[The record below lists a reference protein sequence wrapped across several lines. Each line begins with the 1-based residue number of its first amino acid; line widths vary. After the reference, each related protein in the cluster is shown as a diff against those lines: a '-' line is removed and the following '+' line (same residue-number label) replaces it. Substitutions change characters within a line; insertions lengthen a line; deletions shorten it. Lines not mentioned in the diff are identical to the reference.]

1 MVDVA
6 GSVTSIP
13 TSQPVV
19 RPACSYASGSGQ
31 NCGAPVSEISQTQQ
45 ESGASS
51 SSQQETGTFKTF

>member
-1 MVDVA
+1 VVAVA

-13 TSQPVV
+13 TSHAVV

-31 NCGAPVSEISQTQQ
+31 NCGAPVSEISQTQ

-51 SSQQETGTFKTF
+51 SSQQATGTFKTF